1 MLVPRHRRQTP
12 RLIRRRVG
20 VGRRVPHHRRVEKR
34 AKSEARRPLR
44 APCFPQTTC
53 PCAQVTSPP
62 PLPLQPP
69 SQGAKPA
76 PPNRQHVLTPFTTS
90 IHSPCTHA
98 HPPASGQTSTKPPVH
113 ASACSTCRRRR
124 VARTCRAGSPSRRLL
139 VRSRLARR
147 ARAAVGPR
155 VSGDAL
161 AVSAG
166 VASCI
171 HVRTDAHTH
180 RWTQADTHA

>member
-1 MLVPRHRRQTP
+1 MSKVEKDDEEASRMPILSSLCGTRYMIPSGPRTPPAYLELEEMVLEMSIARSVLVPRHRRQTP

-62 PLPLQPP
+62 ALPLQPP

-113 ASACSTCRRRR
+113 ASA
-124 VARTCRAGSPSRRLL
+124 AM
-139 VRSRLARR
+139 
-147 ARAAVGPR
+147 
-155 VSGDAL
+155 
-161 AVSAG
+161 
-166 VASCI
+166 
-171 HVRTDAHTH
+171 
-180 RWTQADTHA
+180 